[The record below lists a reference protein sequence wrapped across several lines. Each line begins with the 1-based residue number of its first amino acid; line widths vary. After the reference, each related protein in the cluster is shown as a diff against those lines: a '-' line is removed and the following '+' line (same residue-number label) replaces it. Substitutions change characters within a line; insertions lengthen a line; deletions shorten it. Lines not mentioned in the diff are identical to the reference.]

1 VANGHDTI
9 EFFKEPTMFR
19 VQQRQT
25 NSSWL
30 RRWFLEICLLGFIA
44 ANLCNSLSVH
54 AFNATDARVV
64 GTFLKG
70 TKWFS
75 MALPE
80 AKIVELAKI
89 AEKTGGTEDVR
100 KVLGR
105 MNLSNEVLE
114 DTFARILVVQ
124 GRVPSEEAEGWIRR
138 LSGVPGF
145 RSAMSKS
152 MGASPAKTA
161 GHFNEIRF
169 ADNAAQANIRVKDI
183 GFLFNDSY
191 KKGVTDID
199 IVLEKNGH
207 LVAVEAKDY
216 LSTTPIPL
224 DSFRADMLSLAE
236 FRRANPNSNVVPVF
250 WITNKPSDPQVWK
263 LLEAAAEQHKVE
275 LIVGSPSEAI
285 HQIPL
290 LLR

>member
-1 VANGHDTI
+1 
-9 EFFKEPTMFR
+9 
-19 VQQRQT
+19 
-25 NSSWL
+25 
-30 RRWFLEICLLGFIA
+30 
-44 ANLCNSLSVH
+44 
-54 AFNATDARVV
+54 
-64 GTFLKG
+64 
-70 TKWFS
+70 
-75 MALPE
+75 
-80 AKIVELAKI
+80 
-89 AEKTGGTEDVR
+89 
-100 KVLGR
+100 
-105 MNLSNEVLE
+105 
-114 DTFARILVVQ
+114 
-124 GRVPSEEAEGWIRR
+124 
-138 LSGVPGF
+138 
-145 RSAMSKS
+145 MSKS

>member
-1 VANGHDTI
+1 
-9 EFFKEPTMFR
+9 MFR

-30 RRWFLEICLLGFIA
+30 KRSFLELCLLGFVA
-44 ANLCNSLSVH
+44 ANFCNSLSVH

-80 AKIVELAKI
+80 AKIVELARI
-89 AEKTGGTEDVR
+89 AEKTGGTDDVR

-124 GRVPSEEAEGWIRR
+124 GRVPSHEAEGWMRR

-161 GHFNEIRF
+161 GHFNEIRI
-169 ADNAAQANIRVKDI
+169 ADNAAQINFEVKGI
-183 GFLFNDSY
+183 GIPFNDPY

-199 IVLEKNGH
+199 IILQKNGH
-207 LVAVEAKDY
+207 QVAIEAKDY
-216 LSTTPIPL
+216 LSSTPIPL
-224 DSFRADMLSLAE
+224 DSFRGDMLTLAE
-236 FRRANPNSNVVPVF
+236 FRKANPNSNVVPVF
-250 WITNKPSDPQVWK
+250 WITNKPGDPQVWK
-263 LLEAAAEQHKVE
+263 LLEAAAEHHKVE
-275 LIVGSPSEAI
+275 LIIGSPSEAI